1 MVLTKYPPA
10 TNPLRPVLAAQ
21 AKPPAKIVAGMAY
34 SHPYSGGSVARLNR
48 SSILL
53 VMRNPP
59 KMSANFSTKVGEE
72 DRGGT
77 KQLRKR
83 VRQQPSTHHK
93 QSTYTHEARQSVRD
107 G

>member
-1 MVLTKYPPA
+1 MDQSFALTE
-10 TNPLRPVLAAQ
+10 
-21 AKPPAKIVAGMAY
+21 
-34 SHPYSGGSVARLNR
+34 
-48 SSILL
+48 
-53 VMRNPP
+53 
-59 KMSANFSTKVGEE
+59 VGEE

>member
-34 SHPYSGGSVARLNR
+34 SHPYSGGSVARLKR

-59 KMSANFSTKVGEE
+59 KMSAIFSGTHNDERLMPTKVGEE

-77 KQLRKR
+77 KELRKR
-83 VRQQPSTHHK
+83 VR
-93 QSTYTHEARQSVRD
+93 
-107 G
+107 

>member
-1 MVLTKYPPA
+1 
-10 TNPLRPVLAAQ
+10 
-21 AKPPAKIVAGMAY
+21 
-34 SHPYSGGSVARLNR
+34 
-48 SSILL
+48 
-53 VMRNPP
+53 
-59 KMSANFSTKVGEE
+59 MSANFSERRMDQSFALTEVGEE

>member
-10 TNPLRPVLAAQ
+10 TRPPRPVLAAQ

-34 SHPYSGGSVARLNR
+34 NHPYSGGSVARLKR
-48 SSILL
+48 SSILF

-59 KMSANFSTKVGEE
+59 KMSAIFSEHRTDQSFALTEVGEE

-77 KQLRKR
+77 K
-83 VRQQPSTHHK
+83 
-93 QSTYTHEARQSVRD
+93 
-107 G
+107 